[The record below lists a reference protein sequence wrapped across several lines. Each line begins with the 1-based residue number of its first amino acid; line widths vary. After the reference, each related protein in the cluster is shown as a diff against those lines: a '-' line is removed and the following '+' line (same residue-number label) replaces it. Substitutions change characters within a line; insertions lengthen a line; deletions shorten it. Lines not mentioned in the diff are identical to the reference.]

1 MLLDDERYANVIEY
15 GKDAVTKI
23 NEGNLK
29 EGFEIADKGWRAFP
43 ESGDKWN
50 QGYGYAKNFFKPF
63 TQIEKSQQNF
73 TNLLA

>member
-29 EGFEIADKGWRAFP
+29 E
-43 ESGDKWN
+43 
-50 QGYGYAKNFFKPF
+50 
-63 TQIEKSQQNF
+63 
-73 TNLLA
+73 